1 MARVLPA
8 LGASRNINVL
18 DSVWPGKDAFVEH
31 ARAVVEDQ
39 HYVTCYRRRSHV
51 GQCWPDPGAAGTDP
65 GDVGTASTEAAAV
78 QYFIWPLI
86 HATTLRVVLSVRV
99 RGGGGTTATVTVNL
113 INDGTGAVVDT
124 WAPTFSP
131 GLSYDD
137 DVLTPIVAGTLYRV
151 SVDLDADTA
160 DVVDLLSVH
169 VREED
174 LTAGELAAI

>member
-8 LGASRNINVL
+8 LGSPRNINVL
-18 DSVWPGKDAFVEH
+18 DSVWPGKNAYLEH
-31 ARAVVEDQ
+31 QRAVVEDQ
-39 HYVTCYRRRSHV
+39 HYVVCYRRRSHA

-65 GDVGTASTEAAAV
+65 GDVGTASTELAAV
-78 QYFIWPLI
+78 QYLIWPLA
-86 HATTLRVVLSVRV
+86 HATTLRVTLAVRV

-113 INDGTGAVVDT
+113 INDNTGAVIDT
-124 WAPTFSP
+124 WVQTFAP

-160 DVVDLLSVH
+160 DVVDLLSVQ